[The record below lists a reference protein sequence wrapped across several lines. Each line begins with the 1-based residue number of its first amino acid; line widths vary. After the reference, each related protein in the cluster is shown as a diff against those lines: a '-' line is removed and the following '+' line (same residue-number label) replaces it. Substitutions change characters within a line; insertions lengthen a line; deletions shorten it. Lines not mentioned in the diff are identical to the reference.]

1 MNRILDVY
9 LHGIYAGRLFSLSG
23 SAELL
28 FSYDAKYL
36 EADHPALSV
45 SLPLGEGTYEGNEV
59 KAFFSG
65 FLPDDIVRHR
75 LARYL
80 GISEGN
86 VFALLEAV
94 GGECAGAVSLYSHG
108 VKPPEESEGILEILD
123 ERKLSEILRLLEQQ
137 PLLADHDGLRMSL
150 AGAQD
155 KIAVRIKD
163 GEIALTKG
171 TVPTTHI
178 LKPAIGDLKDTVQN
192 ELFCMRLA
200 QMVGIEAPEVE
211 AGWSSNDAPYLLV
224 ERYDRVTDKEGLTKR
239 LHQEDFCQALGI
251 APEIRYEREGGPGI
265 SRCMDVLREQ
275 SLRPAADQLG
285 FLKKVIFNYLIANAD
300 AHAKNFSLLYRAR
313 KPELAPSYDLLST
326 AVYPQLSMKMAMKIG
341 KKYDPEKIF
350 PSHWRRL
357 VPDTAVA
364 RKNLEELLLTTA
376 RNCLENAPALRDSLE
391 KEVGKSPIFADI
403 CSVIE
408 KRAKLIEK
416 QVKNNPDR

>member
-1 MNRILDVY
+1 MKRILDVY
-9 LHGIYAGRLFSLSG
+9 LHGIYAGNLFWPRG

-36 EADHPALSV
+36 EAGHPALSV
-45 SLPLGEGTYEGNEV
+45 SLPLDKGTYKGTVV

-80 GISEGN
+80 GISESN
-86 VFALLEAV
+86 VFSLLETV
-94 GGECAGAVSLYSHG
+94 GGECAGAVSLYPNG
-108 VKPPEESEGILEILD
+108 TKFPGESEEDMEILD
-123 ERKLSEILRLLEQQ
+123 EKRLSKILRLLEQQ
-137 PLLADHDGLRMSL
+137 PLLAEYDGLRMSL

-155 KIAVRIKD
+155 KIAVSLKD
-163 GEIALTKG
+163 GKITLVKG

-178 LKPAIGDLKDTVQN
+178 LKPAIGNLENTVQN

-200 QMVGIEAPEVE
+200 QLVGIEAPEVE
-211 AGWSSNDAPYLLV
+211 AGWSDDTPYLLI
-224 ERYDRVTDKEGLTKR
+224 ERYDRVTDQEGLTKR

-251 APEIRYEREGGPGI
+251 APDIRYEREGGPSI
-265 SRCMDVLREQ
+265 SRCMEVLREH
-275 SLRPAADQLG
+275 SLRSAADQLD
-285 FLKKVIFNYLIANAD
+285 FLKRIVFNYLIGNGD
-300 AHAKNFSLLYRAR
+300 AHAKNFSFLYRKR

-326 AVYPQLSMKMAMKIG
+326 AVYPQLSRKMAMKIG

-350 PSHWRRL
+350 PRDWYKL

-364 RKNLEELLLTTA
+364 RKNLEKLLVITA
-376 RNCLENAPALRDSLE
+376 RSCLENASVLRSSLE
-391 KEVGKSPIFADI
+391 KETIKSPIFVDI

-408 KRAKLIEK
+408 KRARLIEK
-416 QVKNNPDR
+416 QIER

>member
-108 VKPPEESEGILEILD
+108 VKPPEESEGTLEILD
-123 ERKLSEILRLLEQQ
+123 ERKLSEILRLLEQR

-155 KIAVRIKD
+155 KIAVRVKD

-211 AGWSSNDAPYLLV
+211 AGWSDDAPYLLV

-275 SLRPAADQLG
+275 SLRPAADQLD

-300 AHAKNFSLLYRAR
+300 AHAKNFSLLYRAK

>member
-9 LHGIYAGRLFSLSG
+9 LHGIYAGRLFSPRG

-28 FSYDAKYL
+28 FSYDAEYL
-36 EADHPALSV
+36 EAGHPSLSV
-45 SLPLGEGTYEGNEV
+45 SLPPDEGTYQGNAV

-94 GGECAGAVSLYSHG
+94 GGECAGAVSLYPSG
-108 VKPPEESEGILEILD
+108 TRPPEDSEGDVEILD
-123 ERKLSEILRLLEQQ
+123 ERRLSEILRLLEQR
-137 PLLADHDGLRMSL
+137 PLLADYDGLRMSL

-155 KIAVRIKD
+155 KIAVSVRD
-163 GEIALTKG
+163 GKIALARG

-200 QMVGIEAPEVE
+200 QLVGIEAPEVE
-211 AGWSSNDAPYLLV
+211 AGWSDDAPYLLV
-224 ERYDRVTDKEGLTKR
+224 ERYDRVTDKGGLTRR

-251 APEIRYEREGGPGI
+251 APDIRYEREGGPGI
-265 SRCMDVLREQ
+265 SRCMELLRGH
-275 SLRPAADQLG
+275 SLRPAADQLD
-285 FLKKVIFNYLIANAD
+285 FLKKVIFNYLIGNAD
-300 AHAKNFSLLYRAR
+300 AHAKNFSLLYKAR

-326 AVYPQLSMKMAMKIG
+326 AVYPRLSRKMAMKIG
-341 KKYDPEKIF
+341 KKYNPEKIF
-350 PSHWRRL
+350 PRDWHRL

-364 RKNLEELLLTTA
+364 RRNIEELLLTTA
-376 RNCLENAPALRDSLE
+376 RSCLENAPALRSSLE
-391 KEVGKSPIFADI
+391 KKVVKSPIFADI

-408 KRAKLIEK
+408 RRAKLVEK
-416 QVKNNPDR
+416 QIKSNPDR

>member
-108 VKPPEESEGILEILD
+108 VKPSEESEGTLEILD
-123 ERKLSEILRLLEQQ
+123 ERKLSEILRLLEQR
-137 PLLADHDGLRMSL
+137 PLLADYDGLRMSL

-155 KIAVRIKD
+155 KIAVRVKD

-178 LKPAIGDLKDTVQN
+178 LKPAIRDLKDTVQN

-200 QMVGIEAPEVE
+200 QLVGIEAPEVE
-211 AGWSSNDAPYLLV
+211 AGWSSDDAPYLLV

-275 SLRPAADQLG
+275 SLRPAADQLD

-391 KEVGKSPIFADI
+391 KEVEKSPVFADI

>member
-9 LHGIYAGRLFSLSG
+9 LHGICAGQLFSPRG

-28 FSYDAKYL
+28 FSYDAGYL
-36 EADHPALSV
+36 EADRPSLSI
-45 SLPLGEGTYEGNEV
+45 SLPLGKGTSEGNAV

-75 LARYL
+75 LAGYL

-94 GGECAGAVSLYSHG
+94 GGECAGAVSLYPSG
-108 VKPPEESEGILEILD
+108 ARPPEENEGDVEILD
-123 ERKLSEILRLLEQQ
+123 ERKLSEILRLLEQR
-137 PLLADHDGLRMSL
+137 PLLADYDGLRMSL

-155 KIAVRIKD
+155 KIAVSVKD
-163 GEIALTKG
+163 GKIALVRG

-178 LKPAIGDLKDTVQN
+178 LKPAVGDLKDTVQN

-200 QMVGIEAPEVE
+200 HLVGIETPEVG
-211 AGWSSNDAPYLLV
+211 AGWSDDVPYLLV

-251 APEIRYEREGGPGI
+251 APDIRYEREGGPGI
-265 SRCMDVLREQ
+265 SSCMELLRGH
-275 SLRPAADQLG
+275 SLRPAADQLD
-285 FLKKVIFNYLIANAD
+285 FLKKVIFNYLIGNAD

-313 KPELAPSYDLLST
+313 KPELAPSYDLLNT
-326 AVYPQLSMKMAMKIG
+326 AVYSRLSRKMAMKIG
-341 KKYDPEKIF
+341 KRYDPERIF
-350 PSHWRRL
+350 PRDWRRL

-376 RNCLENAPALRDSLE
+376 RSCLENAPALRSSLE

-403 CSVIE
+403 CSIIE
-408 KRAKLIEK
+408 RRAKLVEK
-416 QVKNNPDR
+416 QIKNNPDR

>member
-1 MNRILDVY
+1 MKRILDVY
-9 LHGIYAGRLFSLSG
+9 LHGIYAGNLFWPHG

-45 SLPLGEGTYEGNEV
+45 SLPLDEGTYKGTVV

-80 GISEGN
+80 GISESN
-86 VFALLEAV
+86 VFSLLETV
-94 GGECAGAVSLYSHG
+94 GGECAGAVSLYPSG
-108 VKPPEESEGILEILD
+108 TKFPEESEGDVEILD
-123 ERKLSEILRLLEQQ
+123 EKRLSKILRLLEQR
-137 PLLADHDGLRMSL
+137 PLLAEYDGLRMSL

-155 KIAVRIKD
+155 KIAVSLKD
-163 GEIALTKG
+163 GKITLVKG
-171 TVPTTHI
+171 TAPTTHI

-200 QMVGIEAPEVE
+200 QLVGIEAPEVE
-211 AGWSSNDAPYLLV
+211 AGWSDDTPYLLI
-224 ERYDRVTDKEGLTKR
+224 ERYDRVTDQEGLTKR

-251 APEIRYEREGGPGI
+251 APDTRYEREGGPNM
-265 SRCMDVLREQ
+265 SRCMEVLREH
-275 SLRPAADQLG
+275 SLRPAADQLD
-285 FLKKVIFNYLIANAD
+285 FLKRIVFNYLIGNAD

-326 AVYPQLSMKMAMKIG
+326 AVYPQLSSKMAMRIG

-350 PSHWRRL
+350 PRDWHKL

-364 RKNLEELLLTTA
+364 RKNLDELLVSTA
-376 RNCLENAPALRDSLE
+376 RSCLENAPALRNSLE
-391 KEVGKSPIFADI
+391 KETVRSPIFADI

-408 KRAKLIEK
+408 KRAKLVER
-416 QVKNNPDR
+416 QVKRQPRP